1 MNRVDIGV
9 GSLELL
15 CYDLLT
21 EWTSV
26 AWFSSNRY
34 EANALKNEWGEETH
48 GEAEI
53 LMGKTSLFDMFRRAN
68 SDWVTIFCTYEHKS
82 FQPHWLPASILSEK
96 KKKKELTLLPPQ
108 KNRWWMFKIVKHQ
121 RPLGYALSNFNFRGM
136 LLSRREF
143 SMETF
148 QVQGV
153 SCLQDTHNSWL
164 WTDLLSTNYQKTP
177 KRPGHLTVGKLQGP
191 FDVHS

>member
-68 SDWVTIFCTYEHKS
+68 SDWVIIFCTYEHKS
-82 FQPHWLPASILSEK
+82 FQPHWLPASILSEEK
-96 KKKKELTLLPPQ
+96 KKKKNWPSSHPQ
-108 KNRWWMFKIVKHQ
+108 KID
-121 RPLGYALSNFNFRGM
+121 G
-136 LLSRREF
+136 E
-143 SMETF
+143 
-148 QVQGV
+148 
-153 SCLQDTHNSWL
+153 CLRLWSINDLWDTHYPTLTSEACYCLEESSL
-164 WTDLLSTNYQKTP
+164 WRHSKCKVFPVFRTLTTPDFGQTFYQLITRKPQRGLAT
-177 KRPGHLTVGKLQGP
+177 
-191 FDVHS
+191 